1 MNLQAPLIRRTR
13 GMGFADYT
21 ITHRFPQI
29 AAQVK
34 EVVSSEPL
42 HDKID
47 ALVNAIENGEALQE
61 VDHLAKPSDFWR
73 DYLEGIKSHTW
84 DDLSFFELEFLFYHS
99 LNSLTAFFDVGFDVF
114 ETVRQRALMD
124 AMPDFDNEVNTID
137 WSSLE
142 ESIQHLVQRATFGNS
157 ADYSQFDVTGVAKS
171 NESSLLVDQSDDLVK
186 RLMEQSINCVELIA
200 DNAGRELCWDLALI
214 DGILQANVQ
223 QVVFHVKPWPMF
235 VSDALT
241 SDVKNTIQMMKAQS
255 PDSVTYSMGQ
265 RLSQYIDSG
274 RLDIRS
280 ADDWGEP
287 RHFSQLSTDLVTG
300 LNKADVVIA
309 KGDLN
314 YRRFIEDR
322 LWPEETSVDQAA
334 HNVPFSAFALR
345 VLKSEAVAGI
355 PLTVHQHL
363 NLSDPDWRCD
373 GRYAII
379 QRIGG

>member
-34 EVVSSEPL
+34 EVVSSEL
-42 HDKID
+42 LRDKID
-47 ALVNAIENGEALQE
+47 ALVNAIENGEALQ

-73 DYLEGIKSHTW
+73 DYLEGIKSQTW

-114 ETVRQRALMD
+114 ETVRQRALTD
-124 AMPDFDNEVNTID
+124 AIPDFDNEVNTIG

-214 DGILQANVQ
+214 DGILQANVK
-223 QVVFHVKPWPMF
+223 QVVFHVKPWSMF
-235 VSDALT
+235 VSDALP

-255 PDSVTYSMGQ
+255 PDSITYSMGQ
-265 RLSQYIDSG
+265 RLSKYIDGG
-274 RLDIRS
+274 RLDIQ
-280 ADDWGEP
+280 AANDWGEP
-287 RHFSQLSTDLVTG
+287 RHFSQLGTDVVTG
-300 LNKADVVIA
+300 LTKADVVIA

-322 LWPEETSVDQAA
+322 LWPEETSINQAA

>member
-34 EVVSSEPL
+34 EVVSSEL
-42 HDKID
+42 LRDKID
-47 ALVNAIENGEALQE
+47 ALVNAIENGEALQ

-73 DYLEGIKSHTW
+73 DYLEGIKSQTW

-114 ETVRQRALMD
+114 ETVRQRALTD
-124 AMPDFDNEVNTID
+124 AIPDFDNEVNTIG

-214 DGILQANVQ
+214 DGILQANVK

-235 VSDALT
+235 VSDALP

-255 PDSVTYSMGQ
+255 PDSITYSMGQ
-265 RLSQYIDSG
+265 RLSKYIDGG
-274 RLDIRS
+274 RLDIQ
-280 ADDWGEP
+280 AANDWGEP
-287 RHFSQLSTDLVTG
+287 RHFSQLGTDVVTG
-300 LNKADVVIA
+300 LTKADVVIA

-322 LWPEETSVDQAA
+322 LWPEETSINQAA

>member
-1 MNLQAPLIRRTR
+1 
-13 GMGFADYT
+13 MGFADYT

-34 EVVSSEPL
+34 EVVSSEL
-42 HDKID
+42 LRDKID
-47 ALVNAIENGEALQE
+47 ALVNAIENGKALQ

-73 DYLEGIKSHTW
+73 DYLEGIKNQTW
-84 DDLSFFELEFLFYHS
+84 NDLSFFELEFLFYHS
-99 LNSLTAFFDVGFDVF
+99 LNSLTAFFDVGCDVF

-124 AMPDFDNEVNTID
+124 AMPDFDNEVNIISC
-137 WSSLE
+137 SSLE
-142 ESIQHLVQRATFGNS
+142 ESIQHLVQRATFGNT
-157 ADYSQFDVTGVAKS
+157 ADYSQLNVTGVAKS

-265 RLSQYIDSG
+265 RLAKYIDSG
-274 RLDIRS
+274 RLDIQA

-287 RHFSQLSTDLVTG
+287 RHFSQLGTDLVTG

-322 LWPEETSVDQAA
+322 LWPEETSVNQAA
-334 HNVPFSAFALR
+334 HSVPFSAFALR

-355 PLTVHQHL
+355 PFTVHQHL
-363 NLSDPDWRCD
+363 NLSDPDWRCN
-373 GRYAII
+373 GKYAVI